1 VVRAGAEPRLPAT
14 QSTRY
19 GVGRQGKLLET
30 IIRQRQWLDRL
41 PCVAVVVVLLLGA
54 TARAVDELD
63 FGLAEHRLA
72 RLEISGNAAFS
83 ESELKRI
90 LGLEE
95 PDWRHPLRVANYR
108 PDLVESRLR
117 LLRSYYRLN
126 GYHAGDA
133 VLDSVTAVGTGDILH
148 ISVREGPLTTI
159 VAIRFQDPAE
169 VPEAELRGVLTLVEG
184 RPSPADLNGFG
195 EDIYRMCG
203 LYWDRAH
210 LQVTIVPVLD
220 IRPTDDPQR
229 FEADVTYTIDSG
241 PTFRVSQ
248 VTIAGNTT
256 TDTDLLRRELT
267 IGPGDLYSRRELA
280 VSRQRLLGTA
290 LFRDVSITT
299 AGWDSTAA
307 STALEIRVT
316 ERRPAFWELGLG
328 LGSRERMRA
337 QIAWGHNNLWG
348 TGQRLQ
354 LRLRGYWNVE
364 EILGSPR
371 SFDKGDLNYRGD
383 VFYHNPH
390 LLASRHPL
398 EVNLFARRET
408 RGESGL
414 IQNLQ
419 GVVLG
424 TLRQDGMRLLNRL
437 DLSVRRVDPEV
448 HPDAPDSLQ
457 DDFEAANITD
467 TQTRSLVHSL
477 FVDGRNDLFNPSR
490 GYYLNL
496 QEEVAGGLLGGDN
509 SFVKVSGGYHRY
521 QPLLGGTLATRVR
534 LGGAWQ
540 YADSDNLGANGV
552 PYDDRYFAGGTF
564 SVRGY
569 LDNSL
574 GPQLSDRAELD
585 AIGFGSDVPLPD
597 NPARGGNY
605 QLITNLEWRF
615 PLPLLSRWSLSS
627 VVFMDGGNV
636 WESATDIL
644 LKGFRIN
651 SQPGDPGD
659 PTSTKLWDYR
669 YSIGTG
675 LRLDTPFGP
684 VRVDIGWP
692 LKRARYQSLQKTVV
706 DDPWR
711 VHFSLGQTF

>member
-1 VVRAGAEPRLPAT
+1 M
-14 QSTRY
+14 
-19 GVGRQGKLLET
+19 GRQGKLLET
-30 IIRQRQWLDRL
+30 HVQQALGRQRPPLDRRY
-41 PCVAVVVVLLLGA
+41 CAAAAVVLLIGA
-54 TARAVDELD
+54 AAQAADELD

-72 RLEISGNAAFS
+72 RIEITGNAAFS
-83 ESELKRI
+83 SGDLKRV
-90 LGLEE
+90 LRLEE
-95 PDWRHPLRVANYR
+95 PDWRHPLRAASYR

-117 LLRSYYRLN
+117 LLRNHYRLN
-126 GYHAGDA
+126 GYHDVSAG
-133 VLDSVTAVGTGDILH
+133 LDSVTSVSTGDVLH

-159 VAIRFQDPAE
+159 SAIRFLDTGD
-169 VPEAELRGVLTLVEG
+169 VPEGDLRGVLTLVEG
-184 RPSPADLNGFG
+184 RPSPADLNDFG
-195 EDIYRMCG
+195 EDIYRMRG

-210 LQVTIVPVLD
+210 LQVKIEPALE

-229 FEADVTYTIDSG
+229 FEAVVTYTVVQG
-241 PTFRVSQ
+241 PAFRVSD
-248 VTIAGNTT
+248 VRIDGNIATE
-256 TDTDLLRRELT
+256 TDLLRRELT
-267 IGPGDLYSRRELA
+267 IGPGDLFSRHEVE

-299 AGWDSTAA
+299 ADWDSTAA
-307 STALEIRVT
+307 TTALEIRVT
-316 ERRPAFWELGLG
+316 ERRPGFWELGVG
-328 LGSRERMRA
+328 LGSRERIRA
-337 QIAWGHNNLWG
+337 QVAWGHNNLWG
-348 TGQRLQ
+348 TGQRIQ

-371 SFDKGDLNYRGD
+371 SFNEGDLNYRTD
-383 VFYHNPH
+383 VFYRNPH
-390 LLASRHPL
+390 LFASRYPL
-398 EVNLFARRET
+398 EINVYARRET

-414 IQNLQ
+414 IQNIQ
-419 GVVLG
+419 GVVVG
-424 TLRQDGMRLLNRL
+424 TARQDGLRLLNRL

-457 DDFEAANITD
+457 DDFDAANVTD

-477 FVDGRNDLFNPSR
+477 FVDGRDDIFNPLR
-490 GYYLNL
+490 GYYLNV
-496 QEEVAGGLLGGDN
+496 QEEIAGGPLGGDN

-521 QPLLGGTLATRVR
+521 KSLFGGTLAARVR
-534 LGGAWQ
+534 LGAVWP
-540 YADSDNLGANGV
+540 YASSADLGADGV

-574 GPQLSDRAELD
+574 GPQISDQAELD

-615 PLPLLSRWSLSS
+615 PLPLLSRWHLSS

-644 LKGFRIN
+644 LRGFRLT
-651 SQPGDPGD
+651 SEPGDPGD
-659 PTSTKLWDYR
+659 PASTKLWDYR

-684 VRVDIGWP
+684 VRIDIGWP
-692 LKRARYQSLQKTVV
+692 LKRARYQSIEKTVV

>member
-1 VVRAGAEPRLPAT
+1 M
-14 QSTRY
+14 
-19 GVGRQGKLLET
+19 
-30 IIRQRQWLDRL
+30 
-41 PCVAVVVVLLLGA
+41 AVVVVLLIGGA
-54 TARAVDELD
+54 AEAVDELD

-72 RLEISGNAAFS
+72 RIEIVGNAAFS
-83 ESELKRI
+83 KGELKRI
-90 LGLEE
+90 LRLEE
-95 PDWRHPLRVANYR
+95 PDWRHPLRVASYR

-117 LLRSYYRLN
+117 LVRSHYRLN
-126 GYHAGDA
+126 GYHAVSAG
-133 VLDSVTAVGTGDILH
+133 LDSVTAVATGDVLH

-159 VAIRFQDPAE
+159 TAIRFQNTAD
-169 VPEAELRGVLTLVEG
+169 VPEADLRAVLGLIEG

-210 LQVTIVPVLD
+210 LQVKIEPALD

-229 FEADVTYTIDSG
+229 FEAEVTYAIDPG
-241 PTFRVSQ
+241 PTFRVSK
-248 VTIAGNTT
+248 VTITGNNS
-256 TDTDLLRRELT
+256 TDTELLRRELT
-267 IGPGDLYSRRELA
+267 IGLGDLYSRRELG

-299 AGWDSTAA
+299 VDWDSTAA
-307 STALEIRVT
+307 TTALEIRVT
-316 ERRPAFWELGLG
+316 ERRPAYWELGVG
-328 LGSRERMRA
+328 LGSRERIRA
-337 QIAWGHNNLWG
+337 QVAWGHNNLWG
-348 TGQRLQ
+348 IGRRLQ
-354 LRLRGYWNVE
+354 LRMRGYWNVE

-371 SFDKGDLNYRGD
+371 SFDEGDLNYRGD
-383 VFYHNPH
+383 VFYRNPH
-390 LLASRHPL
+390 LLASRYPL

-414 IQNLQ
+414 IQNVQ

-424 TLRQDGMRLLNRL
+424 TSRQDGLRVVNRL
-437 DLSVRRVDPEV
+437 DFSVRRVDPEV

-457 DDFEAANITD
+457 DDFDAANVTD

-477 FVDGRNDLFNPSR
+477 YVDGRDDLFNPSR

-496 QEEVAGGLLGGDN
+496 QEEVAGGLLGGDD

-521 QPLLGGTLATRVR
+521 QTVFGGTLATRVR
-534 LGGAWQ
+534 LGAVWP
-540 YADSDNLGANGV
+540 YAGSDELGANGV
-552 PYDDRYFAGGTF
+552 PYDDRFFAGGTF

-569 LDNSL
+569 IDNSL
-574 GPQLSDRAELD
+574 GPQISDRAELD
-585 AIGFGSDVPLPD
+585 EIGFGSDVPLPD

-615 PLPLLSRWSLSS
+615 PLPLLSRWHLSS

-659 PTSTKLWDYR
+659 PASTKLWDYR

-692 LKRARYQSLQKTVV
+692 LKRARYQSLEKTVV